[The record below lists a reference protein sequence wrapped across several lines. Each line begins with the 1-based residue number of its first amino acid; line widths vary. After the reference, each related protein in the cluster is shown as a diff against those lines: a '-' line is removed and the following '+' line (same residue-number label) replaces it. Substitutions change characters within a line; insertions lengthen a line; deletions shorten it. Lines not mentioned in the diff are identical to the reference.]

1 MPIFINYK
9 KDTETQ
15 YDNLIILIKNT
26 LVNKGIS
33 QRDLASRVGGS
44 GIDPAQ
50 ISRYLKKQLIMDTKM
65 TFEICSI
72 LELTTDDLRSIF

>member
-1 MPIFINYK
+1 MPIFIDYK
-9 KDTETQ
+9 KDTEEQ
-15 YDNLIILIKNT
+15 YDNLVILIKNT
-26 LVNKGIS
+26 LINKGMS

-50 ISRYLKKQLIMDTKM
+50 ITRYLKKQLIMDTKM

-72 LELTTDDLRSIF
+72 LGLSADDLRNIF